1 MTLQEV
7 EGSTILVIGSC
18 LWYRH
23 TGSSRGQTLA
33 PGESALSN
41 ELKYFNPTT
50 IMDNGKSP
58 PQKGN
63 GKVPKQNNT
72 GKKRKSRSQEIS
84 GDNTVSKSSNM
95 SNNKKRKSPSQTK
108 ISKNHAKK
116 NKPHVYP
123 MGLSNKDVSPF
134 NPPKCPYCCTK
145 IKVGEWHAI
154 KKINVKIWKTEM
166 HYHFSC
172 ASEALSQEEKK

>member
-1 MTLQEV
+1 
-7 EGSTILVIGSC
+7 
-18 LWYRH
+18 
-23 TGSSRGQTLA
+23 
-33 PGESALSN
+33 
-41 ELKYFNPTT
+41 
-50 IMDNGKSP
+50 MDDGKSP

-63 GKVPKQNNT
+63 GKVLKQNNT
-72 GKKRKSRSQEIS
+72 GTKKRKSRSQEIS

-108 ISKNHAKK
+108 ISKNRAKK

-134 NPPKCPYCCTK
+134 NPPKCPYCRTK

-154 KKINVKIWKTEM
+154 KKINNDTNKIWKTEM
-166 HYHFSC
+166 YYHFSC
-172 ASEALSQEEKK
+172 ASEALSREEKKQLTTIVKASTDVGCRSKGIAGTSKWN